1 MLKEGIQN
9 DTQRQIAAEAFV
21 NFLSRPD
28 IAVRNMYYIGYTSSI
43 AADEVF
49 QYFDWCYGAITDPE
63 DEEYYELTDGLY
75 EYDVSYF
82 FGDGHSIYVDMST
95 LHASDVVDT
104 GETVDGHKVY
114 SGGIVNSGRQAF
126 GQYPTKDVISR
137 SVVMLDFGDDLAAI
151 NQMWINV
158 RCLDIL
164 DIPVTT
170 VVIVAV
176 IIVAVVAAILIYR
189 FRYEI
194 FYSRP
199 RKNKAN

>member
-1 MLKEGIQN
+1 
-9 DTQRQIAAEAFV
+9 
-21 NFLSRPD
+21 
-28 IAVRNMYYIGYTSSI
+28 
-43 AADEVF
+43 
-49 QYFDWCYGAITDPE
+49 
-63 DEEYYELTDGLY
+63 
-75 EYDVSYF
+75 
-82 FGDGHSIYVDMST
+82 
-95 LHASDVVDT
+95 
-104 GETVDGHKVY
+104 
-114 SGGIVNSGRQAF
+114 
-126 GQYPTKDVISR
+126 
-137 SVVMLDFGDDLAAI
+137 
-151 NQMWINV
+151 MWINV